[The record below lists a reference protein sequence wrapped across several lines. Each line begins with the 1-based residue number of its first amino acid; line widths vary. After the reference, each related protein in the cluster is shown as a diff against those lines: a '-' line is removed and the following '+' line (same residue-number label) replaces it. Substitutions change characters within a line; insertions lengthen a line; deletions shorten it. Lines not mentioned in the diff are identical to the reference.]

1 MKSGTTKSI
10 TSNSSNVSSDEKDR
24 EKIEILTRSTTD
36 QINALQAKKR
46 TTPKTNGMD
55 MIDQKGLEL
64 ISLETKEFDKSKFS
78 LFLKELEWKGNPNV
92 LPPGFLDSLIAFI
105 NSNYPKLNA
114 KAHSVLAETSM
125 TSLSRMGY
133 LLVLFYKN
141 IVLRDQVDRQ

>member
-1 MKSGTTKSI
+1 MRKTSGISLSPVTSPARFDPGPPGVFAAKEFTKPASEIDVERLQDHGRRLVKDLQAEDDHHEVESGSTKSI

-78 LFLKELEWKGNPNV
+78 LF
-92 LPPGFLDSLIAFI
+92 
-105 NSNYPKLNA
+105 
-114 KAHSVLAETSM
+114 
-125 TSLSRMGY
+125 
-133 LLVLFYKN
+133 
-141 IVLRDQVDRQ
+141 